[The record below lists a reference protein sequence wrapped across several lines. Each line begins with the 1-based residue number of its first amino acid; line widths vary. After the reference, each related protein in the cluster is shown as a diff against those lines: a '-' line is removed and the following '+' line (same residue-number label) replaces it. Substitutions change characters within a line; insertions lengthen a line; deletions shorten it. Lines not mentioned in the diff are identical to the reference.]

1 MTSSFCFGLIAVK
14 LWDLSNLSYL
24 LGAKLAS
31 PQLSCYWGKCFVFL
45 SFQLPVMLECWMVVI
60 NLFHFHIPLL
70 MDHIGIFSIG
80 LELMSL
86 LQASSSPPV
95 QYLGYKCGR
104 FTHTFVMKVFWKI
117 SRGNKEK
124 MFIVFTPKYFDSFW
138 RLILLT
144 AL

>member
-1 MTSSFCFGLIAVK
+1 MFWFNCSKVMGSLKFELFSWSKTC
-14 LWDLSNLSYL
+14 
-24 LGAKLAS
+24 
-31 PQLSCYWGKCFVFL
+31 PQLSCYWGKYLVFL

-60 NLFHFHIPLL
+60 NLFHFHIPLV

-80 LELMSL
+80 LEFMSL

-104 FTHTFVMKVFWKI
+104 FTHTFVMKVFWMI

-124 MFIVFTPKYFDSFW
+124 LFIVFTPKYFDSFW

>member
-1 MTSSFCFGLIAVK
+1 MISSFCFGWIAVK

-31 PQLSCYWGKCFVFL
+31 PQPSCYWGKYFVFL
-45 SFQLPVMLECWMVVI
+45 SFQLPVMLEYWMVVI

-86 LQASSSPPV
+86 LQASSSPPC
-95 QYLGYKCGR
+95 QCLGYKCSR
-104 FTHTFVMKVFWKI
+104 FTHTFVMKGFFENFQGAKKKKCLLFSVP
-117 SRGNKEK
+117 S
-124 MFIVFTPKYFDSFW
+124 T
-138 RLILLT
+138 LI
-144 AL
+144 AS